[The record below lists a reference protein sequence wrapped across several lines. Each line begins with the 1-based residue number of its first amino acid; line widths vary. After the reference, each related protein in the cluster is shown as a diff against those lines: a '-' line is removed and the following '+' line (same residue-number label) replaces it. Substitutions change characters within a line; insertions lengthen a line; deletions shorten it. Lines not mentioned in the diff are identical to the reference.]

1 MKSQKQYGLSIDAD
15 VALWMESRMTEGKP
29 MLDGMGGFV
38 FINSELHDN
47 FDSFNSQHCS
57 QGYSTFPYIS
67 LLKKWNEQRA
77 APSSPFKL
85 YLKMYVA
92 LHTSEVDELC
102 DWVYDFRS
110 KMSTGTITL
119 DSVL

>member
-47 FDSFNSQHCS
+47 FIILRVNTAVRDTAHFH
-57 QGYSTFPYIS
+57 T
-67 LLKKWNEQRA
+67 
-77 APSSPFKL
+77 
-85 YLKMYVA
+85 YL
-92 LHTSEVDELC
+92 
-102 DWVYDFRS
+102 F
-110 KMSTGTITL
+110 
-119 DSVL
+119 

>member
-1 MKSQKQYGLSIDAD
+1 MKSQKQYGLSIDTD

-29 MLDGMGGFV
+29 MLDGMAGFI

-47 FDSFNSQHCS
+47 FDSFKSQHCS

-77 APSSPFKL
+77 APSSPFKPTSRCML
-85 YLKMYVA
+85 LCIPLKLMSYV
-92 LHTSEVDELC
+92 
-102 DWVYDFRS
+102 
-110 KMSTGTITL
+110 TGSMIFEAR
-119 DSVL
+119 